1 MGDGDLSA
9 RVLDDNRNDDEVGQL
24 ARTFNTMAERIS
36 NQQTELITAR
46 DDLDERAKFT
56 EMVLSGVSSGVIG
69 VDENGRIN
77 HVNEAAEFVFNLNE
91 TEVAGRKLEDVIPAF
106 AELLRSGSK
115 KVKTAKSSKSPS
127 ATVTATSTV
136 FQCRLRSRT
145 RPMGST
151 SCSPLTMLPTSYLPS
166 ARRLG
171 LILRA
176 ASPMRLKIR
185 SRRSTIC

>member
-1 MGDGDLSA
+1 
-9 RVLDDNRNDDEVGQL
+9 
-24 ARTFNTMAERIS
+24 MAERIS

-106 AELLRSGSK
+106 AELLRSGARRSK
-115 KVKTAKSSKSPS
+115 PAKSSKSPS
-127 ATVTATSTV
+127 ATAMAMSIV
-136 FQCRLRSRT
+136 FPCRPRSRT
-145 RPMGST
+145 RPMGSIGD
-151 SCSPLTMLPTSYLPS
+151 YL
-166 ARRLG
+166 
-171 LILRA
+171 
-176 ASPMRLKIR
+176 
-185 SRRSTIC
+185 